1 MFKNSAQQLLI
12 WFENLPDL
20 MQRLPRYRLRGL
32 LLFSL
37 VVATLNALI
46 FYFEPQSNVNP
57 VYNLYVIAGFVL
69 LLGLTL
75 FFNALTLTSHLFVV
89 FCFLF
94 LNWISWLSGGI
105 NSPNMSWMPLI
116 AIIALMMFGTRWA
129 VFWLLMVLAAQFGQY
144 LAVEQ
149 GWIEGLVSPSNF
161 SAQQALLTRLN
172 VLLLIMVA
180 AFLYDWMFNA
190 KRREMSLRNAQ
201 LEATQVALL
210 EAQTHKDEFIASVGH
225 ELRTPMNAILGL
237 NGVLLNEL
245 RDQEQQHAI
254 AKHIR
259 DSTEQLLRV
268 VNDILDISQLEAAG
282 VSFHPT
288 PCQLPLLVKRSTD
301 SFQSAMTSKN
311 LQFELVLPDHLP
323 HWVMLDQHRFSQVLN
338 HLLDNAVKFTNKGGI
353 TLRVTC
359 TPPFLRFEIQ
369 DSGIGIPAQRLHN
382 VFSRFEHADLD
393 THRIYGGTGLGL
405 AICERLVTRQ
415 GGRIGLESELHVG
428 TQVWFELPL
437 VAADAPLIAPS
448 ELHINHAFNFKVL
461 LVDDNPMNLL
471 VAELMLKSTWNKVHI
486 FKVNS
491 GQAALDLLA
500 QESVDIVLMDMVMP
514 DMDGLV
520 TTRHLREMPGLSA
533 LPVVG
538 LTATSQSQD
547 IAQCLAAGMD
557 DVLMKPID
565 AKLLCSCIERLLQ
578 KASHA

>member
-1 MFKNSAQQLLI
+1 MLKETVSQLQL
-12 WFENLPDL
+12 WFQNTLDK
-20 MQRLPRYRLRGL
+20 MQRLPRYRVRGL

-46 FYFEPQSNVNP
+46 FYFEPQSQVNP
-57 VYNLYVIAGFVL
+57 VHNLYMIAGFLL
-69 LLGLTL
+69 LLGMTL
-75 FFNALTLTSHLFVV
+75 FFNAITLASHLFVV

-94 LNWISWLSGGI
+94 LNWVSWLNGGI
-105 NSPNMSWMPLI
+105 NSPNMAWMPLI

-129 VFWLLMVLAAQFGQY
+129 VFWLVMILAGQYGQY
-144 LAVEQ
+144 LAVDE

-161 SAQQALLTRLN
+161 SAQQALLSRLN
-172 VLLLIMVA
+172 VLLLIMLA

-288 PCQLPLLVKRSTD
+288 PCQLTLLVKRCTETV
-301 SFQSAMTSKN
+301 QAAIASKK

-353 TLRVTC
+353 ALRVTC
-359 TPPFLRFEIQ
+359 TASSLRFEIQ
-369 DSGIGIPAQRLHN
+369 DTGIGIPAERLHN

-405 AICERLVTRQ
+405 AICERLVTLQ
-415 GGRIGLESELHVG
+415 GGCIGLDSELRVG

-437 VAADAPLIAPS
+437 VAVDAPLTAPS

-471 VAELMLKSTWNKVHI
+471 VAELMLKSIWNKVHI

-500 QESVDIVLMDMVMP
+500 QEAVDIVLMDMVMP
-514 DMDGLV
+514 EMDGLV
-520 TTRHLREMPGLSA
+520 TTRHLRDMAGLRT

-538 LTATSQSQD
+538 LTANSQSQD

-557 DVLMKPID
+557 EVLMKPID
-565 AKLLCSCIERLLQ
+565 EKLLCSCIERLLQ
-578 KASHA
+578 KAAHA